1 MEAAGEQGDRR
12 VMITADEIRKT
23 ARLKGFPAGVIE
35 KDYALTCLL
44 HGIYGSGLK
53 DILVFKGGT
62 ALSKLYFVK
71 LFRLSEDLDFT
82 VIRAVSALEIEQ
94 LLDKCLKD
102 ISEKVMEFSLKS
114 FHSNPEHI
122 IAEIKFTGPL
132 GKNRIRMDI
141 SLNEKIIT
149 DPVMREDKSGY
160 YDIKKSMVLAYS
172 LDEIFA
178 EKLRSIIQRGKSRDY
193 FDVWMLMKR
202 KKTDCDK
209 IRRLFREKCTSK
221 NIVPR
226 YDLFFEDTKLNEAR
240 DFWGT
245 GLARLMNDVPDFDDV
260 IRDLRRD
267 LEFLRGI
274 DG

>member
-44 HGIYGSGLK
+44 YGIYGSGLK

-82 VIRAVSALEIEQ
+82 VIRTVSAPRIEQ
-94 LLDKCLKD
+94 LLDECLKN

-122 IAEIKFTGPL
+122 IAEIQFAGPL

-149 DPVMREDKSGY
+149 DPVMREDKSKY
-160 YDIKKSMVLAYS
+160 YDIKKS
-172 LDEIFA
+172 
-178 EKLRSIIQRGKSRDY
+178 
-193 FDVWMLMKR
+193 
-202 KKTDCDK
+202 
-209 IRRLFREKCTSK
+209 
-221 NIVPR
+221 
-226 YDLFFEDTKLNEAR
+226 
-240 DFWGT
+240 
-245 GLARLMNDVPDFDDV
+245 
-260 IRDLRRD
+260 
-267 LEFLRGI
+267 
-274 DG
+274 